1 MCESARDID
10 LRKLRRA
17 LRVRRA
23 ELFCA
28 KCARFFCVVGLR
40 FALRSAASARAGVCR
55 AFVFSRLLHF
65 YVCGNKPANSS
76 GCGYGFAGCR
86 SVGAFRARRAFTL
99 AEILLSIALI
109 AAMTTLI
116 AGAVAI
122 SQDKLAQRP
131 PEAVLSTAV
140 RRAADFARER
150 GRSMVL
156 NFDARGFFQ
165 ISDAETLKPACRIFL
180 DAKKNREQLER
191 MKRAQESESA
201 DMADSAFAAAFLS
214 SFSEDSDDYLFGG
227 AQSGNFSAFGDD
239 SRPKFVF
246 YQIYPKL
253 INPVSI
259 KFPEEPIK
267 FLRFSPDGTM
277 TRARIVLKRGSE
289 ESEFE
294 SDIFCAPPKE
304 APEDGGEERE

>member
-1 MCESARDID
+1 MRVCVCRAFGF
-10 LRKLRRA
+10 LRKLR
-17 LRVRRA
+17 L
-23 ELFCA
+23 C
-28 KCARFFCVVGLR
+28 
-40 FALRSAASARAGVCR
+40 
-55 AFVFSRLLHF
+55 
-65 YVCGNKPANSS
+65 VCGNGPASSS
-76 GCGYGFAGCR
+76 GCGYGFACCR
-86 SVGAFRARRAFTL
+86 NVGVFRARRAFTL

-122 SQDKLAQRP
+122 SRDKLAQRP
-131 PEAVLSTAV
+131 PEAVLSAAV

-165 ISDAETLKPACRIFL
+165 ISDADTLKPACRIFL

-201 DMADSAFAAAFLS
+201 EMTDSAFAAAFLS
-214 SFSEDSDDYLFGG
+214 GFSGDSDDYLLGDARPGSFAAFGG
-227 AQSGNFSAFGDD
+227 DSGDD
-239 SRPKFVF
+239 SCPKFVF

-253 INPVSI
+253 INPVSV

-289 ESEFE
+289 ESAFE
-294 SDIFCAPPKE
+294 SDVFCAPPKE
-304 APEDGGEERE
+304 VTKEAPEDGWEERE